1 MRKALLQRQPGY
13 GAVAIATVTT
23 AEEGSVM
30 IVLAGTGIVTGQK
43 TGSLSVLIMMVAYA
57 LVCPLSFN
65 KYNIHNFVLG

>member
-1 MRKALLQRQPGY
+1 
-13 GAVAIATVTT
+13 
-23 AEEGSVM
+23 M